1 MSDPIDELT
10 EGQKECLRLFYARY
24 DAKEI
29 ARRLDI
35 APATVHQRL
44 TAARK
49 KLGVA
54 KSMEAA
60 RLLVQAEDSASVYD
74 RMLYDGSSIAAAPE
88 HLPNWVERLP
98 WPFPTRWRPENDLSL
113 PELLIAIVA
122 LASLFMLVM
131 AFYFIAIRLVSDA
144 L

>member
-1 MSDPIDELT
+1 MSATVDELT

-29 ARRLDI
+29 ARQLGI

-49 KLGVA
+49 KLGVT

-60 RLLVQAEDSASVYD
+60 RLLVQAEGPAPVYD
-74 RMLYDGSSIAAAPE
+74 RMLYDGTDIAAVPE

-113 PELLIAIVA
+113 PELLIAI
-122 LASLFMLVM
+122 LAIASFFMLAM
-131 AFYFIAIRLVSDA
+131 ALYFIAIRLVSDA